1 MHKTRINEDL
11 RSLLAFH
18 TCISFVQRFHQA
30 RRTHAG
36 WRSRARGRV
45 SRSPVPSAY
54 TCAPCPILTSVL
66 WSGQSVHGRWLRR
79 PPTGSTS
86 AFRNLCR
93 NEKRVPTR
101 ALLCSALRGSAAV
114 RSLRNGCQLAC
125 GGYEHEA
132 KGRER
137 PVLSGPQ
144 RPPRGV
150 EVWRTSVLG
159 TACVSV
165 FSVCL
170 RGHLYANVKQA
181 IGLANYSGAFVC
193 ARQ

>member
-1 MHKTRINEDL
+1 MYVADGSADL
-11 RSLLAFH
+11 QQEARLRF
-18 TCISFVQRFHQA
+18 TISV
-30 RRTHAG
+30 
-36 WRSRARGRV
+36 
-45 SRSPVPSAY
+45 
-54 TCAPCPILTSVL
+54 
-66 WSGQSVHGRWLRR
+66 
-79 PPTGSTS
+79 
-86 AFRNLCR
+86 R
-93 NEKRVPTR
+93 NEKRR
-101 ALLCSALRGSAAV
+101 AALRSAV
-114 RSLRNGCQLAC
+114 RSHCNGCQLAC
-125 GGYEHEA
+125 GGYEHAA

-150 EVWRTSVLG
+150 EVWPTSVLG

>member
-1 MHKTRINEDL
+1 MADGCADLQQEARLRFTISVETR
-11 RSLLAFH
+11 
-18 TCISFVQRFHQA
+18 
-30 RRTHAG
+30 
-36 WRSRARGRV
+36 
-45 SRSPVPSAY
+45 
-54 TCAPCPILTSVL
+54 SVY
-66 WSGQSVHGRWLRR
+66 
-79 PPTGSTS
+79 PPG
-86 AFRNLCR
+86 
-93 NEKRVPTR
+93 
-101 ALLCSALRGSAAV
+101 LCSALRGSAAV
-114 RSLRNGCQLAC
+114 RSLCNGCQLAC
-125 GGYEHEA
+125 GGYKHEA
-132 KGRER
+132 KGREH

>member
-1 MHKTRINEDL
+1 MD
-11 RSLLAFH
+11 A
-18 TCISFVQRFHQA
+18 SF
-30 RRTHAG
+30 
-36 WRSRARGRV
+36 
-45 SRSPVPSAY
+45 
-54 TCAPCPILTSVL
+54 
-66 WSGQSVHGRWLRR
+66 
-79 PPTGSTS
+79 
-86 AFRNLCR
+86 
-93 NEKRVPTR
+93 
-101 ALLCSALRGSAAV
+101 
-114 RSLRNGCQLAC
+114 AC
-125 GGYEHEA
+125 GGYEHAA

-150 EVWRTSVLG
+150 EVWPTSVLG

-181 IGLANYSGAFVC
+181 IGLANYSRAFVC

>member
-1 MHKTRINEDL
+1 MADGSADL
-11 RSLLAFH
+11 RQEAPL
-18 TCISFVQRFHQA
+18 RFSIAVETRSA
-30 RRTHAG
+30 R
-36 WRSRARGRV
+36 
-45 SRSPVPSAY
+45 
-54 TCAPCPILTSVL
+54 TCA
-66 WSGQSVHGRWLRR
+66 LR
-79 PPTGSTS
+79 S
-86 AFRNLCR
+86 
-93 NEKRVPTR
+93 
-101 ALLCSALRGSAAV
+101 AV
-114 RSLRNGCQLAC
+114 RSLCNGCQLAC

-150 EVWRTSVLG
+150 EVWPTSVLG

-193 ARQ
+193 TRQ